1 MFFVERVEG
10 AAARL
15 LQSRLTHVLTDV
27 YRATRDYKAML
38 ERSPLRR
45 MATADDISAAAMF
58 LVSPLARNIS
68 GQVLPVNGGA
78 LTSCECGSRNWLPP
92 DGIYQLVAVAG
103 RLSSSAAHR
112 IPTKAIVPL
121 TCAACGF
128 TKLYDPAVVASLA
141 ESTGRW

>member
-1 MFFVERVEG
+1 LDDHHPLEAGNRPQLDPVPRFAGGEAE
-10 AAARL
+10 AILNRL
-15 LQSRLTHVLTDV
+15 QR
-27 YRATRDYKAML
+27 
-38 ERSPLRR
+38 
-45 MATADDISAAAMF
+45 
-58 LVSPLARNIS
+58 
-68 GQVLPVNGGA
+68 NGGA

-103 RLSSSAAHR
+103 RHPHQ
-112 IPTKAIVPL
+112 IPAKAVVPL

>member
-1 MFFVERVEG
+1 MYDNHPLGTESPETAKQLD
-10 AAARL
+10 AAARFAGGEAEAIL
-15 LQSRLTHVLTDV
+15 NRLQR
-27 YRATRDYKAML
+27 
-38 ERSPLRR
+38 
-45 MATADDISAAAMF
+45 
-58 LVSPLARNIS
+58 
-68 GQVLPVNGGA
+68 NGGA